1 MNKSPSQG
9 LELSPAFLHE
19 VIGLGWYHASLAA
32 SEHTSEQKRKAMKV
46 RVKWIENVVFV
57 AETESSHAIVMDG
70 AAEGGGRNLGPRPME
85 TVLAGTGG
93 CTAYDVVTILKK
105 ARQDISDCVLEIDA
119 DRAPADP
126 KVFTRIHFHFTI
138 HGRNVKREHVERA
151 IHLSAE
157 KYCSASIM
165 LGKTAE
171 ITHDF
176 EIVEG

>member
-1 MNKSPSQG
+1 MQCK
-9 LELSPAFLHE
+9 
-19 VIGLGWYHASLAA
+19 
-32 SEHTSEQKRKAMKV
+32 
-46 RVKWIENVVFV
+46 VKWVGPDDMSFI
-57 AETESSHAIVMDG
+57 AETESGHALLMDG
-70 AAEGGGRNLGPRPME
+70 APEGGGRNIGPRPME

-105 ARQDISDCVLEIDA
+105 ARQDISDCVLEVDA
-119 DRAPADP
+119 ERAPADP
-126 KVFTRIHFHFTI
+126 KVFTRIHFHFVI
-138 HGRNVKREHVERA
+138 RGRNVRREQVERA

-176 EIVEG
+176 EIVEA

>member
-1 MNKSPSQG
+1 
-9 LELSPAFLHE
+9 
-19 VIGLGWYHASLAA
+19 
-32 SEHTSEQKRKAMKV
+32 MKV
-46 RVKWIENVVFV
+46 RVKWIEDVAFV
-57 AETESSHAIVMDG
+57 GETESSHAIVMDG
-70 AAEGGGRNLGPRPME
+70 APEGGGRNIGPRPME
-85 TVLAGTGG
+85 TMLVGTGG
-93 CTAYDVVTILKK
+93 CTAYDVVTILRKG
-105 ARQDISDCVLEIDA
+105 RQDISNCVVDIDA

-138 HGRNVKREHVERA
+138 TGRNVKRESVERA

-176 EIVEG
+176 EIVET

>member
-1 MNKSPSQG
+1 MR
-9 LELSPAFLHE
+9 L
-19 VIGLGWYHASLAA
+19 
-32 SEHTSEQKRKAMKV
+32 
-46 RVKWIENVVFV
+46 RVKWIENVAFV
-57 AETESSHAIVMDG
+57 GETESSHAIVMDG

-105 ARQDISDCVLEIDA
+105 ARQDISDCVVEIEA
-119 DRAPADP
+119 DRAAADP

-138 HGRNVKREHVERA
+138 TGRSIKREVVERA

-171 ITHDF
+171 ISHDF
-176 EIVEG
+176 EIVDA